1 MVTFFSSW
9 WSVNST
15 YGIYYKMQNAENSI
29 RKRTL
34 RLSTNSQMNLINIQN
49 QNTDC
54 MEKK

>member
-1 MVTFFSSW
+1 MGTFFSSW

-15 YGIYYKMQNAENSI
+15 YGTHYKMQNAENSV
-29 RKRTL
+29 RNRTL